1 MNAFIPRV
9 IALLEKIPHS
19 LIAFIAR
26 FSIAAVFWKSGQTK
40 VEGLAVDLI
49 DGTFELG
56 WPRLADSTIPLFQSE
71 YNLPLLSPE
80 IAAHLAAFAEH
91 VFPLLILLGFATRFS
106 ALALLGMTLTI
117 QLFVYPDA
125 YPTHGTWAAVLLYL
139 MATGPGKL
147 SIDQLIA
154 RRCQGRLE
162 TVGAAEGG
170 DLWNWLVNSK
180 RSQPSAAPTKV
191 RCQRWSRSSAS
202 PLRLNQP
209 IK

>member
-1 MNAFIPRV
+1 MNSLILRV
-9 IALLEKIPHS
+9 IASFEKIPLS

-40 VEGLAVDLI
+40 IEGLAVDLF

-56 WPRLADSTIPLFQSE
+56 WPRLADSTVPLFQSE
-71 YNLPLLSPE
+71 YSLPLLSPE
-80 IAAHLAAFAEH
+80 IAAHMAAFAEH

-125 YPTHGTWAAVLLYL
+125 YPTHGTWGAVLLYL

-147 SIDQLIA
+147 SIDHLIA
-154 RRCQGRLE
+154 RRL
-162 TVGAAEGG
+162 
-170 DLWNWLVNSK
+170 
-180 RSQPSAAPTKV
+180 
-191 RCQRWSRSSAS
+191 QR
-202 PLRLNQP
+202 
-209 IK
+209 